1 MKASPKT
8 TKKEMVT
15 AFRTREIL
23 AAARQL
29 LEQRGPE
36 AMTMEEIAAAAGVAK
51 GTLYLYFQSKDDL
64 ILALINQVGENILRD
79 VEASLQAPGTPP
91 EKLMRMVSVLLE
103 YLHRE
108 RLLFPIY
115 ARELLR
121 GERQPREGF
130 RRRYQELE
138 EKFVTLVTRLFAEG
152 IAAGQFIPANPRLLT
167 FLIRGLVRATGYYQ
181 KAEGQAD
188 AAKEALPV
196 ILTLLSSGLIREQPI
211 LSKGGRRDDGQKLMA
226 WARPRIDTVECRG
239 LPRRGRR
246 TPGDPTGFKGSPAPG
261 LEGQPQFADQPPPG
275 PHRRRAGGAG
285 PVGAAA
291 PGQNPG
297 GPDHL

>member
-1 MKASPKT
+1 MNASPKT
-8 TKKEMVT
+8 TKKEIVT

-23 AAARQL
+23 AAARQI

-64 ILALINQVGENILRD
+64 ILALINQVGENIIQD
-79 VEASLQAPGTPP
+79 MEASLQAPGTPP
-91 EKLMRMVSVLLE
+91 EKLMRVVSVLLE
-103 YLHRE
+103 YLNRE

-121 GERQPREGF
+121 WEEKPREGF

-138 EKFVTLVTRLFAEG
+138 EEFVALVTRLFAEG
-152 IAAGQFIPANPRLLT
+152 IAAGQFIPANPRLLS

-196 ILTLLSSGLIREQPI
+196 ILTLLSSGLIREKQS
-211 LSKGGRRDDGQKLMA
+211 LTKEA
-226 WARPRIDTVECRG
+226 AR
-239 LPRRGRR
+239 
-246 TPGDPTGFKGSPAPG
+246 
-261 LEGQPQFADQPPPG
+261 
-275 PHRRRAGGAG
+275 
-285 PVGAAA
+285 
-291 PGQNPG
+291 
-297 GPDHL
+297 